1 MSKIIKNYYKFEE
14 PITFN
19 FIPEILLNFNVTSY
33 YKSDQKEGKIL
44 NSVFQIK
51 HIHSHPLFNEFVDK
65 IKKDFLIKGPWDL
78 DMFFAF
84 APGASTAT
92 HVDDY
97 EVHIL
102 SVLGQTCFRDIDGN
116 HILNP
121 GDLISFKRGEV
132 HQGIGLDPRISL
144 SFGYGF

>member
-1 MSKIIKNYYKFEE
+1 MSKVIKNYYKFDR

-19 FIPEILLNFNVTSY
+19 ILPEILMNFNVKSY
-33 YKSDQKEGKIL
+33 YKSDYIEGKIL
-44 NSVFQIK
+44 NEVFQIK
-51 HIHSHPLFNEFVDK
+51 HIHEHPIFNEFCEK
-65 IKKDFLIKGPWDL
+65 IKKDFSVKTPWDL
-78 DMFFAF
+78 DMFLSF
-84 APGASTAT
+84 APGSSGAT
-92 HVDDY
+92 HVDSY

-102 SVLGQTCFRDIDGN
+102 SVLGQTCFRDKDGN

-121 GDLISFKRGEV
+121 GDLISFNRGEV

>member
-1 MSKIIKNYYKFEE
+1 MTKIIRDYYKFDR

-19 FIPEILLNFNVTSY
+19 ILPEILINFNVTSY
-33 YKSDQKEGKIL
+33 YKSDYAEGKIL
-44 NSVFQIK
+44 NEVFQIK
-51 HIHSHPLFNEFVDK
+51 HVHGHPIFKDFCDK
-65 IKKDFLIKGPWDL
+65 IVKDFSVKTPWDL
-78 DMFFAF
+78 DMFLAF
-84 APGASTAT
+84 APGSSGAT
-92 HVDDY
+92 HVDPY
-97 EVHIL
+97 EVFIL
-102 SVLGQTCFRDIDGN
+102 SVLGQTCFRDGDGN